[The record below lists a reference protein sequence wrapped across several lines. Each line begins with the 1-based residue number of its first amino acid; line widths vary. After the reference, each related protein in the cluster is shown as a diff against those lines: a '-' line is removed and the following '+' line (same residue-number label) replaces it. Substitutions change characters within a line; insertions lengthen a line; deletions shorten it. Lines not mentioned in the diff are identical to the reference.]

1 MTISSR
7 IAGKEVKFVANS
19 VGWASLGLSP
29 SRLPLLSAIAGG
41 SDCFS
46 QRIGRRIRVTKV
58 RFRGQLLGAQTN
70 SIADDPYNTVR
81 VTLIRCVPGTVF
93 TSYTVSNAID
103 LRFSTSAGLL
113 EVLYDRTVVLNVNA
127 KDSTGYVAA
136 AKEWEFIVDCNIV
149 IDYGSAAAAAPI
161 NQELVLYAV
170 SDSGAIANPGFS
182 SASTYAVEYVDD

>member
-7 IAGKEVKFVANS
+7 VGGKEVKFA
-19 VGWASLGLSP
+19 ASNPSWTSIGVSP
-29 SRLPLLSAIAGG
+29 ARAPLLSGISSG
-41 SDCFS
+41 SDMFS
-46 QRIGRRIRVTKV
+46 QRVGRRIRVTKV
-58 RFRGQLLGAQTN
+58 RFRGQFLGAQTN
-70 SIADDPYNTVR
+70 SVADDPYNTMR
-81 VTLIRCVPGTVF
+81 VTLIRCLPGTTF
-93 TSYTVSNAID
+93 SSYTVDNALD

-136 AKEWEFIVDCNIV
+136 AKEWEFCVDCNVIV
-149 IDYGSAAAAAPI
+149 DYGGTGAAAPI